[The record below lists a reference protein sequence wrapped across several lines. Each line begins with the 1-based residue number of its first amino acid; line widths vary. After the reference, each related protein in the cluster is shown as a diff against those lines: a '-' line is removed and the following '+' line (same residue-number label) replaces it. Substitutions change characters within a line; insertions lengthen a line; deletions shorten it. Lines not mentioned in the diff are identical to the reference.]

1 MSTETIKNRLRR
13 WLGTAVYCPH
23 CAARLDLGLGLLA
36 VASPSRLQAEHM
48 PVCSN
53 SAARDL
59 FHLGRGLA
67 KLAPSEQQ
75 RQALAEAMR
84 KVGAEVIKM
93 QAAFAE
99 AARVLDEQ
107 RDRGPSAHG

>member
-1 MSTETIKNRLRR
+1 MKKHLRR
-13 WLGTAVYCPH
+13 LFRSAVYCPH
-23 CAARLDLGLGLLA
+23 CAARLDLGRGLLA
-36 VASPSRLQAEHM
+36 VASPSRLQVEHM

-53 SAARDL
+53 SAARAL

-75 RQALAEAMR
+75 RQEIAEAMR
-84 KVGAEVIKM
+84 KVGAEVSKM
-93 QAAFAE
+93 QEAFTE